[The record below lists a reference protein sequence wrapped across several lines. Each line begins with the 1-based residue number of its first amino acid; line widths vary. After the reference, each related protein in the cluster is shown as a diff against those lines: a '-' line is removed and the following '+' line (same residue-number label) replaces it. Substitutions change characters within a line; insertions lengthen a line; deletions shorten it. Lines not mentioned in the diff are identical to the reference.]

1 MINTSREMIME
12 TKSWKELKILPALAI
27 ITPVKKLPRKKVKAS
42 HRHLKSRLPASQP
55 YDKSHELIFTLF
67 FLVANQKTFNILVA
81 TFSTEKN

>member
-1 MINTSREMIME
+1 
-12 TKSWKELKILPALAI
+12 L
-27 ITPVKKLPRKKVKAS
+27 KKVYFGSPYYPSLKVVKEES
-42 HRHLKSRLPASQP
+42 GKHPHRSHLKSRLAERQL